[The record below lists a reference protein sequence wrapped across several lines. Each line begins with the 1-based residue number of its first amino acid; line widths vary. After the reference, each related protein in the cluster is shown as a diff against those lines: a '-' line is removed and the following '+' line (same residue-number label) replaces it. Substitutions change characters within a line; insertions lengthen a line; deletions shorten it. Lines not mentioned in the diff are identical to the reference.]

1 MNKLE
6 KLIQTLE
13 NYKISIEIENEF
25 NLIAMNL

>member
-6 KLIQTLE
+6 KLIQTE

-25 NLIAMNL
+25 NFIAMNL